1 MALEKAHLYELDQ
14 SFAKEKD
21 GGLKVE
27 VQFNPETLKVT
38 FANQIVQPQGGD
50 QAAGNAGRQFV
61 GAGTTKLAL
70 QLWFDVTAMEKDAVD
85 DVRRLTQHV
94 VYFMTPQKSDQ
105 DPKKLAPP
113 GVRFHWG
120 SFLFDGMVEGME
132 ETLEFFSQ
140 DGKPLRSSIT
150 MTLSQQKIL
159 AAEFKGEGKVPN
171 QPGQAPLKSAKQGDS
186 LQSMAGKNGKDDWQG
201 IASANGIEDPLR
213 MPAGQL
219 VDLNLSASAS
229 IGGGLGGGFGG
240 GVDIGISG
248 GISGGV
254 SGGISRGIGGGLS
267 VGADAGFGGSGSI
280 DASLGLN
287 ASLGGSVGGSISF
300 G

>member
-21 GGLKVE
+21 GGRKVE

-61 GAGTTKLAL
+61 GSGTTKLAL

-94 VYFMTPQKSDQ
+94 VYFMTPQPSEQ

-186 LQSMAGKNGKDDWQG
+186 LQSMAGKNGKGDWQG

-219 VDLNLSASAS
+219 VDLNLSAGAS
-229 IGGGLGGGFGG
+229 IGGGLSGGIGSGLDVGISGGASVGGSAGFGG
-240 GVDIGISG
+240 GASIET
-248 GISGGV
+248 
-254 SGGISRGIGGGLS
+254 S
-267 VGADAGFGGSGSI
+267 V
-280 DASLGLN
+280 GLN
-287 ASLGGSVGGSISF
+287 ASLGGSASGSISF